1 MDGLIDIREDH
12 RFFQHIVKNFNEKM
26 ARHGRYEICF
36 TLQIIVELISRKTN
50 SRTLYYNNAIIL
62 AKHCWDFVSQQ
73 TIENCFKKSG
83 FGSNTQTSS
92 QVYRQQLIKDIYDGD
107 TQIEGDGSDTV
118 KPVYLK
124 HVDKWFL
131 KTYLFK

>member
-1 MDGLIDIREDH
+1 MDGLIDIREDHKFDH

-36 TLQIIVELISRKTN
+36 TLEIIVELMD
-50 SRTLYYNNAIIL
+50 AIIL